1 MIWSRKFWGTPRD
14 ESFLRRLDFYPRLHQ
29 LVGTRGKS
37 KRWLGGTGLQPSF
50 EGRTYKGYEA
60 VTNPWNLSDA
70 FLDAKSDGIHLVVF
84 EDQFTTLGKMLR
96 SRGASTSELLYA
108 RTANNFTAPMVLYSK
123 GFTKFAFSRYP
134 VKFFDGLRSITGPES
149 DADLL
154 RFLVAVLSSR
164 LAKYIAFHAGSNFG
178 VGRDQFHVYESLS
191 LPFFLPDHDLAV
203 PQANEIIRECSSIV
217 KEVERKGT
225 RMPSSN
231 RQLLVQESVA
241 RLEPLVESYY
251 AVSDLEKILIEDTLA
266 ISQPSIH
273 RKNLD
278 ATIPSLVFPDAEAR
292 KVYANLLCDVL
303 NRKVRKRGIRIH
315 AEGQVSKSLSL
326 ILLTV
331 VFGNAPK
338 AYEEKPGDDELWQ
351 SLDRINAAAKLT
363 NRSLS
368 YLRGFSFFA
377 GDRLYSVK
385 PATMRNWSRTAAL
398 NDADAIFEYLAEK
411 HA

>member
-1 MIWSRKFWGTPRD
+1 
-14 ESFLRRLDFYPRLHQ
+14 
-29 LVGTRGKS
+29 
-37 KRWLGGTGLQPSF
+37 
-50 EGRTYKGYEA
+50 
-60 VTNPWNLSDA
+60 
-70 FLDAKSDGIHLVVF
+70 
-84 EDQFTTLGKMLR
+84 
-96 SRGASTSELLYA
+96 
-108 RTANNFTAPMVLYSK
+108 
-123 GFTKFAFSRYP
+123 
-134 VKFFDGLRSITGPES
+134 
-149 DADLL
+149 
-154 RFLVAVLSSR
+154 
-164 LAKYIAFHAGSNFG
+164 
-178 VGRDQFHVYESLS
+178 
-191 LPFFLPDHDLAV
+191 
-203 PQANEIIRECSSIV
+203 
-217 KEVERKGT
+217 
-225 RMPSSN
+225 MPSSN